1 MKLDDLFTDTTYQMA
16 NVAKK
21 SVTERTAL
29 TTGRIT
35 VGKEVFD
42 RIKAGTMPKGDPLS
56 LAETAAILGAKKTAD
71 IIPLCHPLGL
81 DHVRVA
87 IVEEGADAFRVY
99 CLATTTAKTGVEME
113 ALSAASAALLT
124 IWDLSKPVTPDLL
137 IDDIKLLQKTGGKSG
152 TWRTDQKVPEK
163 ILQYFEKNQ
172 QNQKPL
178 QSYSATILTMST
190 RASQGVYE
198 DTSGQYLCD
207 RLQELGANINNYQI
221 IADNPE
227 ELKQVLLD
235 NHSDLVLITG
245 GTGLGP
251 DDCTP
256 EVLNALMDKQAL
268 GFAEYLRL
276 KGSQFTY
283 KSWLSRQNAGVIG
296 QSLVIALPGSLKA
309 VKENLG
315 LLEVLLP
322 HGLKMLKGGNHD

>member
-1 MKLDDLFTDTTYQMA
+1 MNLDDLFVDTTYQMA

-21 SVTERTAL
+21 SITERAAL
-29 TTGRIT
+29 ATGRIT
-35 VGKEVFD
+35 VGNAVFD
-42 RIKAGTMPKGDPLS
+42 KIKTGTMPKGDPLS

-87 IVEEGADAFRVY
+87 ITEEEGHAFRVY
-99 CLATTTAKTGVEME
+99 CLTTTTAKTGVEME
-113 ALSAASAALLT
+113 ALSAVNAALLT
-124 IWDLSKPVTPDLL
+124 IWDLSKPVTADLL

-152 TWRTDQKVPEK
+152 TWRTKQEIPEK
-163 ILQYFEKNQ
+163 IQQYFQNHQ
-172 QNQKPL
+172 QEQYPL
-178 QSYSATILTMST
+178 KSYNATIFTMST
-190 RASQGVYE
+190 RASQGIYE
-198 DTSGQYLCD
+198 DTSGQYLCQ
-207 RLQELGANINNYQI
+207 RLQELGATIDDYQI
-221 IADNPE
+221 IADDAAV
-227 ELKQVLLD
+227 LKQSLL
-235 NHSDLVLITG
+235 NNQSDLILITG

-251 DDCTP
+251 DDYTP
-256 EVLNALMDKQAL
+256 EVLNEITDKQAP

-322 HGLKMLKGGNHD
+322 HGLKMLKGGKHD